1 MFIWS
6 PFPYIRYAIALIA
19 GILCEQHEFM
29 PAINLWH
36 LAILFGLMSV
46 CWVFENFSKPNET
59 NRVLG
64 GFFTLLTISAVGF
77 LVSQFHDE
85 RTDFSHYSS
94 YSEIKA
100 FRGTVLSDNVERK
113 DYQRYEVGIDL
124 IKTSDSA
131 HSASG
136 RVYLYVRKEDSLA
149 IYQYGDKLDVLA
161 ACHPVGAPGNPEEFD
176 YRRYLETINIYA
188 HAFASESDIT
198 LIEND
203 PPNVILGTAFA
214 IRTKCKELIFE
225 QIDKEREQ
233 AILAALLIG
242 IKDHLDNE
250 TKLAYSSAGAM
261 HVLAVSGL
269 HVGIVYLLI
278 NLVFG
283 FVKKKKAGQIAFIV
297 LAISLIWSY
306 ALVTG
311 FSPSVLRASVMF
323 SVILISQTISKSA
336 NIYNSLGI
344 AAFVLLLYDPFLI
357 HSVGFQLSFAAV
369 FGIVFLQPKLVRLMV
384 PNTKV
389 MLYFWQ
395 ITCVSISA
403 QLATFPLTV
412 YYFHQFPT
420 YFLVSNIVVIPAA
433 AVILVGGILL
443 VTGSFIHTGIGWV
456 IGFILG
462 WFIWIINEAIGYL
475 MLLPRPIVDWLYFD
489 IYDTILVYAMILL
502 FSIAFDYY
510 HKRSLFAALICGMF
524 LCAWLNYKHSVYV
537 QQKRIVFYEIKNKI
551 AIDLVDGKEATLLID
566 DLSEDELEVVGF
578 QVNPFRLANGLGK
591 METSYALMSDHFAV
605 QIFPYGK
612 MIDWAGK
619 KILILDT
626 DQKLDFKAELYAD
639 IIYLNGT
646 RYWSSEM
653 LKGNRLILGADTQYY
668 QLDALRDRLAD
679 SGISAHSLVEDGYY
693 EIKL

>member
-19 GILCEQHEFM
+19 GILCEQYQFI
-29 PAINLWH
+29 PALTPWH
-36 LAILFGLMSV
+36 LAILFGLASV
-46 CWVFENFSKPNET
+46 CWVFENFTKPSDQ
-59 NRVLG
+59 NRILG
-64 GFFTLLTISAVGF
+64 GFFTLLTISVIGF
-77 LVSQFHDE
+77 LVSQFNDE
-85 RTDFSHYSS
+85 RTDLSHYSS
-94 YSEIKA
+94 HTGIKA
-100 FRGTVLSDNVERK
+100 FRGIVLSDNVERK
-113 DYQRYEVGIDL
+113 DYQRYEVGLDL
-124 IKTSDSA
+124 VKTADSA
-131 HSASG
+131 YNATG
-136 RVYLYVRKEDSLA
+136 RIYLYVRKEDSLA
-149 IYQYGDKLDVLA
+149 IYHYGDKLDVLA
-161 ACHPVGAPGNPEEFD
+161 ACHPVGPPGNPEEFD

-198 LIEND
+198 LIENS
-203 PPNVILGTAFA
+203 PPNVVLNTALA

-225 QIDKEREQ
+225 QIDQEREQ

-283 FVKKKKAGQIAFIV
+283 FVKKKKAGQIAFIA

-369 FGIVFLQPKLVRLMV
+369 FGIVFLQPKLVRLLM

-389 MLYFWQ
+389 MLYLWQ

-443 VTGSFIHTGIGWV
+443 VVGSLIHTSIGWV
-456 IGFILG
+456 IGFVLG
-462 WFIWIINEAIGYL
+462 WFIWMINEAIGYL
-475 MLLPRPIVDWLYFD
+475 MLLPKPIVDWLYFD
-489 IYDTILVYAMILL
+489 IYDTFLVYAMVLL
-502 FSIAFDYY
+502 FSLAFDYY
-510 HKRSLFAALICGMF
+510 HKRSLFVAMF
-524 LCAWLNYKHSVYV
+524 CAVLLCTWLNYKHFVYV
-537 QQKRIVFYEIKNKI
+537 QQKRIVFYEIKNHI
-551 AIDLVDGKEATLLID
+551 AVDLVDGKEATLLID
-566 DLSEDELEVVGF
+566 DLPEDELEVVGF
-578 QVNPFRLANGLGK
+578 QVNPFRLANGLDK
-591 METSYALMSDHFAV
+591 METSYALMSEHFAV
-605 QIFPYGK
+605 QTFPYGK
-612 MIDWAGK
+612 MIDWEGK
-619 KILILDT
+619 KVLILDT
-626 DQKLDFKAELYAD
+626 DEKLDFKAELNAD

-646 RYWSSEM
+646 RYWSSEC
-653 LKGNRLILGADTQYY
+653 LNGDAVILGADTQYY
-668 QLDALRDRLAD
+668 QLDALRSRLAD
-679 SGISAHSLVEDGYY
+679 VGISAHSLVEDGYY

>member
-6 PFPYIRYAIALIA
+6 PFPYIRYAIALIV
-19 GILCEQHEFM
+19 GILCEQYQFM
-29 PAINLWH
+29 PAITPWH
-36 LAILFGLMSV
+36 LAILFGLVSV
-46 CWVFENFSKPNET
+46 CWAFENYTKPNDQ
-59 NRVLG
+59 NRIVG
-64 GFFTLLTISAVGF
+64 GFLTLLTIMVVGF
-77 LVSQFHDE
+77 LVSRFNDE
-85 RTDFSHYSS
+85 RTGFNHYSS

-100 FRGTVLSDNVERK
+100 FRGAVLSDNVERK
-113 DYQRYEVGIDL
+113 DYQRYEVGL
-124 IKTSDSA
+124 ELVKTADSA
-131 HSASG
+131 YNAKG
-136 RVYLYVRKEDSLA
+136 RVYLYVRKEDSLH
-149 IYQYGDKLDVLA
+149 IYHYGDKLDVLA
-161 ACHPVGAPGNPEEFD
+161 ACHPIGPPGNPEEFD

-188 HAFASESDIT
+188 HSFASESDIT
-198 LIEND
+198 LIENN
-203 PPNVILGTAFA
+203 PPNVILNTAFA

-283 FVKKKKAGQIAFIV
+283 FVKKKKAGQIAFIG

-369 FGIVFLQPKLVRLMV
+369 FGIVFLQPKLVRLLM

-389 MLYFWQ
+389 MLYLWQ

-443 VTGSFIHTGIGWV
+443 VVGSLFHTGIGWV
-456 IGFILG
+456 IGFVLG
-462 WFIWIINEAIGYL
+462 WFIWLINEAIGYL
-475 MLLPRPIVDWLYFD
+475 MLLPNPIVDWLYFD
-489 IYDTILVYAMILL
+489 IYDTTLVYAMVLL

-510 HKRSLFAALICGMF
+510 HKRSLFAAMLCAVF
-524 LCAWLNYKHSVYV
+524 LCTWLNYKHFVYV
-537 QQKRIVFYEIKNKI
+537 QQKRIVFYEIKNHI
-551 AIDLVDGKEATLLID
+551 AVDLIDGKEATLLID
-566 DLSEDELEVVGF
+566 DLPEDELEVVGF
-578 QVNPFRLANGLGK
+578 QVNPFRLANGLEK
-591 METSYALMSDHFAV
+591 MEFSYALMSDHFAV
-605 QIFPYGK
+605 RSFSYGK
-612 MIDWAGK
+612 MIDWEGK

-626 DQKLDFKAELYAD
+626 DEKLDFKAELNAD
-639 IIYLNGT
+639 VIYLNGT
-646 RYWSSEM
+646 AYWSSEC
-653 LKGNRLILGADTQYY
+653 LKGNAVILGADTQYY

-679 SGISAHSLVEDGYY
+679 VGIMAHSLVEDGYY